1 MITKVL
7 TLFFLICYC
16 AVFCCC
22 ISNDSNSDRTKF
34 ISESNVTVYC
44 VTPVNGDALDDG
56 NCQAFNAT
64 QYHSLMYYMTHSLEY
79 FNSNQIY
86 IFEIG
91 CHTPLD
97 NFILR
102 INDTANLVLTGP
114 TKDSANSEN
123 AAIIDCNGRA
133 TGLVFEDSSN
143 VTIENLT
150 FLSCIPQNNYK
161 SNNYGKSTLL
171 LSYCSDIILSGVVIV
186 ASADQGFYILEPTGK
201 VILND
206 MHIANSYITGR
217 AVKYSGNTIAFQSST
232 WSHGNYTLSSVYITN
247 SRFINNTNVAKKRNN
262 HHEYG
267 AAGLSIFIKRPNV
280 HIAMVNVTMSNNTGN
295 EGGNLAISFQSYS
308 NVFVEIRHSCFEGGK
323 STKGGGI
330 SVEFIQ
336 ENNAICAR
344 VEKHRLFH
352 VYSTNITE
360 NLATSDGGG
369 GVYIKLRQS
378 LQNCT
383 EEQITFENVIFNNN
397 SIINT
402 EYGAGIAIH
411 SLTFVVIGYVYH
423 GGPQFEV
430 LVVHCNVSN
439 NNILNHEVGNSGTGA
454 IFLNSNPNFK
464 LHDICVLNNNVTGIV
479 GINSNVVFS
488 GRITISNNTGS
499 SGGGILL
506 HENAVVYFEK
516 HTNVTI
522 AHNSAQSTGGG
533 ICVESS
539 DYVDSQEICFF
550 QVGYTVYINT
560 SLLDTI
566 TASVYGN
573 RAELAGDNIF
583 GGSIDRCYMYHSP
596 SYNIAYK
603 SIYIFHTIFKLP
615 SNTQSISGSSISSPP
630 RNICLCQNHRPK
642 CHGHL
647 PSLRKFP
654 GETFY
659 IEAVLVGQ
667 FDGTVPGIVQADLKF
682 RNSTLQQGE
691 YIQKLSSLT
700 CKQLKYTIKTNYKHE
715 VLVIQVH
722 YDGGVSGFI
731 HQFKRY
737 YINVH
742 MKECPLGFTRT
753 DGLCNCSLLLIK
765 NKDHVSCD
773 ITTRTVKRLPP
784 VWIGVIKSEK
794 ESKYNIVTIAYH
806 RNCPLDY
813 CASEEINLT
822 AAKDFLSQDD
832 QCAFS
837 RTGVLCG
844 SCQTGLSAIIGSSKC
859 CSCSNYWL
867 LLIVPYG
874 LLGVLLLVMMLL
886 FDITIAEGTLSGI
899 IFYCNIIAGNLSV
912 FFKGRHITILTHLLK
927 MFISFVS
934 LESSISTC
942 LFNGMTSYIKAWLD
956 FTFPLYIWFL
966 TGIFIFLGGKCS
978 WIVRRN
984 AVKVLA
990 TLILLSYTRLL
1001 TSIAGALQL
1010 AHIQLENGDTE
1021 MRWLL
1026 DGNIKY
1032 FEGKHIPLAIFA
1044 IMFGVFLLPFA
1055 LCLLLIQWLH
1065 KASHTKLFSW
1075 VDHLKPFFDVYTGP
1089 FTSIGRLWTGLLL
1102 LTRVALLLVT
1112 AANVNGDP
1120 KNILSAIIMAVL
1132 LLFLVIALLPD
1143 GLYRHKHLNVLEYS
1157 SLINLGLLSALLL
1170 MFPNSFII
1178 THTLVSVELMIF
1190 ICVFCNHLRKIKFY
1204 VIKRSVCYVL
1214 IRKSKLCCNKL
1225 LKNHKCEPLLANPDD
1240 YDDEP

>member
-1 MITKVL
+1 MIIKVL
-7 TLFFLICYC
+7 ALFLLIFYC
-16 AVFCCC
+16 DVFCSC
-22 ISNDSNSDRTKF
+22 INNETNSDRIRF
-34 ISESNVTVYC
+34 ISESNITVYC
-44 VTPVNGDALDDG
+44 VTPINRDASEDG
-56 NCQAFNAT
+56 SCQAYNAT

-91 CHTPLD
+91 HHTPLD

-102 INDTANLVLTGP
+102 INDTANLMLTGP
-114 TKDSANSEN
+114 AKDSANSAN

-133 TGLVFEDSSN
+133 TGFVFEDSSN
-143 VTIENLT
+143 ITIENLT
-150 FLSCIPQNNYK
+150 FWSCIPQNNYK
-161 SNNYGKSTLL
+161 NKNFGKSTLL
-171 LSYCSDIILSGVVIV
+171 LSYSNDIILSGVTIM

-206 MHIANSYITGR
+206 IHVANSYITGK

-232 WSHGNYTLSSVYITN
+232 WSHGNYTLSSMYITN
-247 SRFINNTNVAKKRNN
+247 SRFINNSNVAKIKNN

-267 AAGLSIFIKRPNV
+267 AAGLSIFIKRPDV
-280 HIAMVNVTMSNNTGN
+280 HITMVNVTMSNNTGN

-308 NVFVEIRHSCFEGGK
+308 NIFVEISHSRFEGGK
-323 STKGGGI
+323 STNGGGI

-336 ENNAICAR
+336 ENRAVCTN
-344 VEKHRLFH
+344 VQKHGLFH
-352 VYSTNITE
+352 VYSTNITK
-360 NLATSDGGG
+360 NIATDHGGG

-383 EEQITFENVIFNNN
+383 EEHISFDNVIFNDN
-397 SIINT
+397 SIMNT

-411 SLTFVVIGYVYH
+411 SITFAVIGYVYH
-423 GGPQFEV
+423 GSPQFQV
-430 LVVHCNVSN
+430 LFVHCNISS
-439 NNILNHEVGNSGTGA
+439 NNILKHEVGNSGTGA
-454 IFLNSNPNFK
+454 IFVNSNSYFK
-464 LHDICVLNNNVTGIV
+464 LQDISILSNNATGIV
-479 GINSNVVFS
+479 GIGSNIVFS
-488 GRITISNNTGS
+488 GHVTITNNTGS

-522 AHNSAQSTGGG
+522 AHNSARNTGGG

-539 DYVDSQEICFF
+539 DYIDSQEICFF
-550 QVGYTVYINT
+550 QVGYMVHINT
-560 SLLDTI
+560 SLVDTI
-566 TASVYGN
+566 TVSVYDNHAG
-573 RAELAGDNIF
+573 LAGDNIF
-583 GGSIDRCYMYHSP
+583 GGSIDRCYINHYP
-596 SYNIAYK
+596 SYNISYK

-630 RNICLCQNHRPK
+630 RSICLCQNHRPK
-642 CHGHL
+642 CHGHF
-647 PSLRKFP
+647 PSLHKFP

-667 FDGTVPGIVQADLKF
+667 FSGTVPGIVQANLKS
-682 RNSTLQQGE
+682 RNSHLQQGE
-691 YIQKLSSLT
+691 YIQNLSSLT
-700 CKQLKYTIKTNYKHE
+700 CRQLKYTISTNYKHE
-715 VLVIQVH
+715 VLSIQVH

-737 YINVH
+737 YMNIS

-773 ITTRTVKRLPP
+773 ITTQTVKRLPP
-784 VWIGVIKSEK
+784 VWIGIIKLEK
-794 ESKYNIVTIAYH
+794 NPKYNITMIAYH

-822 AAKDFLSQDD
+822 ATKDFLSQDN
-832 QCAFS
+832 QCAFNRS
-837 RTGVLCG
+837 GVLCG

-859 CSCSNYWL
+859 RSCSNYWF
-867 LLIVPYG
+867 LLIVPFG
-874 LLGVLLLVMMLL
+874 LLGIMLLVVMLL

-899 IFYCNIIAGNLSV
+899 IFYCNIIAGNISV
-912 FFKGRHITILTHLLK
+912 FFQGRHITILTHLLK
-927 MFISFVS
+927 MFISLVS
-934 LESSISTC
+934 LESSTSTC
-942 LFNGMTSYIKAWLD
+942 LYNGMTSYIKAWLD
-956 FTFPLYIWFL
+956 FIFPLYIWFL

-978 WIVRRN
+978 WIVRHN

-1001 TSIAGALQL
+1001 TAIAGALQL

-1075 VDHLKPFFDVYTGP
+1075 VNHFKPFFDAYTGP
-1089 FTSIGRLWTGLLL
+1089 FTSSGRLWTGLLL
-1102 LTRVALLLVT
+1102 LTRAALLVVT

-1157 SLINLGLLSALLL
+1157 SLINLGLLAALLL
-1170 MFPNSFII
+1170 MFQDSFII
-1178 THTLVSVELMIF
+1178 THILVSVELVTF
-1190 ICVFCNHLRKIKFY
+1190 ICIICNHLRELKFY
-1204 VIKRSVCYVL
+1204 VVKRLVCYRW
-1214 IRKSKLCCNKL
+1214 IMQSKCCCNKFL
-1225 LKNHKCEPLLANPDD
+1225 EDRNHEPLLANPDN
-1240 YDDEP
+1240 YYDEP